1 MANDLTQWSTSVPF
15 ASAQLSWVPPLDQE
29 RINSY
34 AVYESIY
41 WNVPEAFKIVQR
53 GSDSKPIYIPAARQ
67 VIETMHRYLAPKL
80 SIVCDQLLG
89 STTEQAEALA
99 YFEAF
104 SRRERFLSK
113 FSSNKRYGL
122 IRGDW
127 LFHIVGDELR
137 EEGARVSIE
146 TIDPAEYFP
155 IYADDQITIIGA
167 HLIALMVDE
176 NGDEVMYRQTYRKT
190 NALLNPP
197 IIGGPSPITVEESFF
212 EVDAWGGPDMEEKS
226 IAVIR
231 PLTELPPDITHI
243 PIYHIPNLEEPGS
256 VYGSSELRGIERVLV
271 AINQSISDEEIE
283 LVLNGLGVYVTDAG
297 SPEDEDTGEPIPWNL
312 GPAKVVELPEGKTFI
327 RVSGTTTVEP
337 HQAHLSYLHSQLDQS
352 TGMNDIT
359 AGRADVATAESGI
372 ALLIRLAPLFARADE
387 KELIITDVMTQML
400 FDLKSFFAAYEGQ
413 NFDNIAFLP
422 KYGDRLPLDANKR
435 FEQIMTLAA
444 MDPPV
449 VSSAWI
455 RKELRKIGWEIT
467 ESDQAMMKAI
477 MSEREQ
483 IATSV
488 DVFGAQQAAVLA
500 AAGAAGAAGAGVT
513 DPPAADDA

>member
-1 MANDLTQWSTSVPF
+1 MATGDLTQWSTSVPF
-15 ASAQLSWVPPLDQE
+15 GTTSASWIPDLDQE

-41 WNVPEAFKIVQR
+41 WNVPEAFKVVQR
-53 GSDSKPIYIPAARQ
+53 GSDTKPIYIPAARQ
-67 VIETMHRYLAPKL
+67 VVETMHRYLAPKL

-89 STTEQAEALA
+89 TTAQQAESLA
-99 YFEAF
+99 FFEAF
-104 SRRERFLSK
+104 ARRERLYSK

-127 LFHIVGDELR
+127 LFHITGDETR
-137 EEGARVSIE
+137 DEGSRVSFE
-146 TIDPAEYFP
+146 AIDPAEYFP
-155 IYADDQITIIGA
+155 IYADDQITIIGV
-167 HLIALMVDE
+167 HLVALMVDE
-176 NGDEVMYRQTYRKT
+176 AGDEVIYRQTYRKT

-197 IIGGPSPITVEESFF
+197 IIGGPSPITVEEAFF
-212 EVDAWGGPDMEEKS
+212 EVDAWGGPNMEEKS

-231 PLTELPPDITHI
+231 PATELPPDIVHI

-256 VYGSSELRGIERVLV
+256 IYGSSELRGIERILI
-271 AINQSISDEEIE
+271 AINQSISDEELE

-297 SPEDEDTGEPIPWNL
+297 SPVDEDTGEPIPWNL
-312 GPAKVVELPEGKTFI
+312 GPTKVVELPDGKKFE
-327 RVSGTTTVEP
+327 RVSGTTSVQP
-337 HQAHLSYLHSQLDQS
+337 HQEHLNYLHSQLDQS

-359 AGRADVATAESGI
+359 AGRADVKTAESGI

-387 KELIITDVMTQML
+387 KELIITDVLVQML

-413 NFDNIAFLP
+413 NFDAIAWLP
-422 KYGDRLPLDANKR
+422 KYGDRLPIDLNKR
-435 FEQIMTLAA
+435 FEQIMVLAS

-467 ESDQAMMKAI
+467 ESDDAMLKAI
-477 MSEREQ
+477 IAERDQ
-483 IATSV
+483 IATTV
-488 DVFGAQQAAVLA
+488 DVFGAQQAALLA
-500 AAGAAGAAGAGVT
+500 ASNAAALAGTPAPVPGA
-513 DPPAADDA
+513 